1 MTKHF
6 MDFDDYSYETLQK
19 IIDSAVALKA
29 EHISGVVNNSLVPTC
44 CNCGDIVEPVGNVG
58 VATNDSIKVVALLDV
73 V

>member
-1 MTKHF
+1 MGTVG
-6 MDFDDYSYETLQK
+6 
-19 IIDSAVALKA
+19 AVGVVAA
-29 EHISGVVNNSLVPTC
+29 TVPDTPGVVNNSLVPTC